1 MPVDIE
7 STTYTTLIPSLDD
20 AANIQVALKLYH
32 YGNNS
37 ANESDPHTTGILG
50 HLNSLNTLKAPI
62 NNPTFTGTV
71 TIPTLSLTN
80 PISGDDGGTGVAN
93 TGKTITLGGNLTTS
107 GAYTT
112 TFISTANTSVTLPTS
127 GLLATRAG
135 TETFTNKTFDTA
147 TADGNV
153 LKINGTTVSDKT
165 GTGKFVLDTS
175 PTITSATLA
184 TATLNSPTLVTPTLG
199 VATATSINGTL
210 IPSTAG
216 KTLATM
222 DAATTTTAGIV
233 QLSTSTSSTS
243 TTLAATASAVNATYD
258 YAATKWT
265 FDSTPA
271 FDSVTAGGGYGS
283 NGTSIYSTGGVSTD
297 GVVRAEGF
305 NDSAGTIRIGGTGIM
320 YPSTSTI
327 SASANLWQNSTNAAI
342 LRTTSASKYKVD
354 PKPMTIG
361 QEILNLVPKTWI
373 DKGQYVE
380 NGNSVAGLIRY
391 PGFIAEDLVTAGLEE
406 FVTYVDG
413 EIEGISYD
421 RLVAAVIPVL
431 KDQQSRIE
439 SLESRLAALEA
450 K

>member
-32 YGNNS
+32 YGTNS
-37 ANESDPHTTGILG
+37 GTESDPHTTGILG

-112 TFISTANTSVTLPTS
+112 TFISTANTSVTLPTT

-165 GTGKFVLDTS
+165 GTGNFVLDTS
-175 PTITSATLA
+175 PT
-184 TATLNSPTLVTPTLG
+184 LVTPVLG

-216 KTLATM
+216 KTLATT
-222 DAATTTTAGIV
+222 DAATTTSAGIV
-233 QLSTSTSSTS
+233 QLSTSVSSTS
-243 TTLAATASAVNATYD
+243 TTLAATASAVRTAYNLAD
-258 YAATKWT
+258 GKWT
-265 FDSTPA
+265 FDSTPDFTSLTIA
-271 FDSVTAGGGYGS
+271 GGYGS
-283 NGTSIYSTGGVSTD
+283 NGTSLSSSGGISTD
-297 GVVRAEGF
+297 GNIRAEGYL
-305 NDSAGTIRIGGTGIM
+305 NDAGSYIIYSSGGVAPATTTV
-320 YPSTSTI
+320 SS
-327 SASANLWQNSTNAAI
+327 SANLYQSATLNLIYRS
-342 LRTTSASKYKVD
+342 TSASKYKID
-354 PKPMTIG
+354 PQPMILG
-361 QEILNLVPKTWI
+361 NQILNLVPKTWI
-373 DKGQYVE
+373 DKAQYVE
-380 NGNSVAGLIRY
+380 NGNSATGLIRH
-391 PGFIAEDLVTAGLEE
+391 PGFIAEDLVEAGLEE

-413 EIEGISYD
+413 EVEGISYD

-431 KDQQSRIE
+431 KSQQSQIE
-439 SLESRLAALEA
+439 LLEARLAALEA
-450 K
+450 R

>member
-32 YGNNS
+32 YGTNS
-37 ANESDPHTTGILG
+37 GTESDPHTTGILG

-112 TFISTANTSVTLPTS
+112 TFISTGNTSVTLPTT

-175 PTITSATLA
+175 PT
-184 TATLNSPTLVTPTLG
+184 LVTPNLG
-199 VATATSINGTL
+199 VASATSINSTF
-210 IPSTAG
+210 IPSG
-216 KTLATM
+216 RTLVTTI
-222 DAATTTTAGIV
+222 DTATTSAAGIV
-233 QLSTSTSSTS
+233 QLSTSVSSTS
-243 TTLAATASAVNATYD
+243 EILAATASAVRTAYNLANSKWTYD
-258 YAATKWT
+258 A
-265 FDSTPA
+265 TPA
-271 FDSVTAGGGYGS
+271 FDSITAGGGYGS
-283 NGTSIYSTGGVSTD
+283 NGTSLYSTGGISPD
-297 GVVRAEGF
+297 GVVKAEGYTVSSSGL
-305 NDSAGTIRIGGTGIM
+305 NIIDSTGWIL
-320 YPSTSTI
+320 PVTSTT
-327 SASANLWQNSTNAAI
+327 SGSGNLYQPSSHGYVYRA
-342 LRTTSASKYKVD
+342 TSASKYKMNAE
-354 PKPMTIG
+354 PMQVG
-361 QEILNLVPKTWI
+361 LEILDLVPKTWI
-373 DKGQYVE
+373 DKGEYSRNNNSL
-380 NGNSVAGLIRY
+380 NGLRRY
-391 PGFIAEDLVTAGLEE
+391 PGFIAEDLIEVGLEE
-406 FVTYVDG
+406 FVTYLDG
-413 EIEGISYD
+413 EVEGIAYD

-431 KDQQSRIE
+431 KSQQSQIE
-439 SLESRLAALEA
+439 SLEARLAALEA